1 MKNTVKSTWRNN
13 VSPKKS
19 WRDVSINEYFELRY
33 NLSQLENEY
42 EKEIY
47 LISFVNGISE
57 DDVYNMPIS
66 KVKVLQSQMSW
77 LSDIEISPDV
87 KFKNISINDSKY
99 KIDVDLQNFT
109 IGQYIDF
116 QTFYPKRNSKTNYIG
131 NLLACFII
139 PKGHKYNTE
148 YDIQELINDINNT
161 VDILTAHE
169 IIFFFL
175 KQYLISIKALQNYF
189 NWQMKILKKIAPKK
203 SQEKVKKLQENWD
216 KMQRGIS
223 AGFPL
228 LTMSQS

>member
-1 MKNTVKSTWRNN
+1 MKSTNDN
-13 VSPKKS
+13 IKKS
-19 WRDVSINEYFELRY
+19 WRDVSINEYFELRDT
-33 NLSQLENEY
+33 LAQLENEY

-47 LISFVNGISE
+47 LISFINGISE

-66 KVKVLQSQMSW
+66 KVKYLQSQMSW
-77 LSDIEISPDV
+77 LSNVDISPDV
-87 KFKNISINDSKY
+87 KFKKISINDSKY

-116 QTFYPKRNSKTNYIG
+116 QTFYPKRNNTTNYIG

-139 PKGHKYNTE
+139 PKGHKYNTD
-148 YDIQELINDINNT
+148 YNIQEVIDDINNK
-161 VDILTAHE
+161 VDILTANE

-175 KQYLISIKALQNYF
+175 KQYLISIKALQSYF

-203 SQEKVKKLQENWD
+203 SQEKIKKLQENWD
-216 KMQRGIS
+216 KMQRDIS
-223 AGFPL
+223 AGLPL